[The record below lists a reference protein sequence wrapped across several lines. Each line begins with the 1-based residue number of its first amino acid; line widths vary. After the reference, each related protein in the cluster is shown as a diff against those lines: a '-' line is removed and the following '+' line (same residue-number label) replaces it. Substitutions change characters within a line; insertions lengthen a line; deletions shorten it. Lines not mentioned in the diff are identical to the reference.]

1 VLTIA
6 DQFAK
11 GGRPRSGGT
20 RRGVRRRRDNVTR
33 SLAVALLRLGVNVT
47 IGAPP
52 NYQLVAGGAEDP
64 SAVEGPGLLRL
75 TASPSEAVKGADVIY
90 TDAWVSMGMEPRPTN
105 AVATSRP
112 FGSKKTFSSSPSGAP
127 C

>member
-1 VLTIA
+1 
-6 DQFAK
+6 
-11 GGRPRSGGT
+11 
-20 RRGVRRRRDNVTR
+20 
-33 SLAVALLRLGVNVT
+33 VT

-64 SAVEGPGLLRL
+64 RRRGTGLLRL

-112 FGSKKTFSSSPSGAP
+112 FGR
-127 C
+127 